1 MSIMKK
7 VLKFENPSSL
17 LANKNGWLL
26 ERVKRG
32 LDPDEMR
39 LVNGKKCIAHVIQ
52 LPNSRGEY

>member
-1 MSIMKK
+1 MKK